1 MPLDQID
8 VDTLDVTE
16 KKDDEGQEMSFLD
29 HLEELRWHIIRAVA
43 SIMIIGVVVFVMKNF
58 VFENIVF
65 APRNSDFFTYR
76 MFCAINEALC
86 FSPPDFQVQA
96 FKIEE
101 QFISHIKVSVILG
114 FIVSFPYVFY
124 EMWKFIK
131 PGLYKKEVVAARG
144 IVGVCSFLFLVGVL
158 FGYYVI
164 TPFALTFLTN
174 YNLGDT
180 IAQPTLTSYINNLI
194 MYTLPTGLIFEL
206 PVVMFM
212 LAKIGLITSSDLKQY
227 RKVAFVVILVVSAII
242 TPPDVMTQIMITIP
256 LYGLYELSIKVVAR
270 VEKQMEEKLKEE
282 ELS

>member
-16 KKDDEGQEMSFLD
+16 KKENAQEMSFLD
-29 HLEELRWHIIRAVA
+29 HLEELRWHIIRSVA
-43 SIMIIGVVVFVMKNF
+43 SILIIGIVVFVMKNF
-58 VFENIVF
+58 VFENIIF
-65 APRNSDFFTYR
+65 APKNADFLTYR
-76 MFCAINEALC
+76 VFCWISDALC
-86 FSPPDFQVQA
+86 ITPPDFQVQA

-101 QFISHIKVSVILG
+101 QFISHIKVSIILG

-131 PGLYKKEVVAARG
+131 PGLYKTEVVAARG
-144 IVGVCSFLFLVGVL
+144 IVGVCSGLFLVGVL
-158 FGYYVI
+158 FGYYI
-164 TPFALTFLTN
+164 IGPFALTFLTN

-212 LAKIGLITSSDLKQY
+212 LAKIGLVTAQDLKQY
-227 RKVAFVVILVVSAII
+227 RKVALVVILVAAAII

-256 LYGLYELSIKVVAR
+256 LYGLYELSIRVVGR
-270 VEKQMEEKLKEE
+270 VEKKMEEKMKED
-282 ELS
+282 ELT

>member
-8 VDTLDVTE
+8 VDSLDVDP
-16 KKDDEGQEMSFLD
+16 KKEDVQEMSFLD

-43 SIMIIGVVVFVMKNF
+43 SILIIGIVVFVMKNF
-58 VFENIVF
+58 IFENIVF
-65 APRNSDFFTYR
+65 APKESDFATYR
-76 MFCAINEALC
+76 FFCWLSEALC
-86 FSPPDFQVQA
+86 FSPPDFTVQA

-101 QFISHIKVSVILG
+101 QFVSHIKVSIMLG

-144 IVGVCSFLFLVGVL
+144 IVGVCSTLFLIGVL

-174 YNLGDT
+174 YNLADT
-180 IAQPTLTSYINNLI
+180 VAQPTLTSYINNLI

-212 LAKIGLITSSDLKQY
+212 LAKIGLVTAADLKQY

-242 TPPDVMTQIMITIP
+242 TPPDIMTQIMITIP
-256 LYGLYELSIKVVAR
+256 LYGLYELSINVVGK
-270 VEKQMEEKLKEE
+270 VEKKLEEN
-282 ELS
+282 ELT

>member
-1 MPLDQID
+1 VIA
-8 VDTLDVTE
+8 
-16 KKDDEGQEMSFLD
+16 
-29 HLEELRWHIIRAVA
+29 II
-43 SIMIIGVVVFVMKNF
+43 VFVMKDF
-58 VFENIVF
+58 VFRNIIF
-65 APRNSDFFTYR
+65 APKNANFPTYR
-76 MFCAINEALC
+76 FFCWLSDALC
-86 FSPPDFQVQA
+86 FTPPDFKVQA

-101 QFISHIKVSVILG
+101 QFVTHIKVSIILG
-114 FIVSFPYVFY
+114 FIASFPYVFY
-124 EMWKFIK
+124 EMWKFVK
-131 PGLYKKEVVAARG
+131 PGLYKKEATAARG
-144 IVGVCSFLFLVGVL
+144 IVAICSLLFLIGVA
-158 FGYYVI
+158 FGYFVI

-180 IAQPTLTSYINNLI
+180 IAQPTLTSYVNNLT